1 MNIPVNLFFWLMCTI
16 PIVLL
21 IILMVIL
28 QWGAVKAAPVTLI
41 VTILLGVTVFRGSIA
56 LIGVELLKASWSSFS
71 IILVIL
77 SAILL
82 YEVSNEVGAFK
93 TLNKLFKTVAPNE
106 LIRIL
111 LIGVVFASFL
121 QGVTGF
127 GVPVLVTAP
136 LLLQIG
142 VTPMWAVIIPLIGH
156 SWAGTFGTLAIAWEA
171 LMEQITVNSA
181 GFLSSTAFF
190 ATLFLLILT
199 ISANLFITYAYG
211 KGQALKKGFL
221 AVFIVSAI
229 QGAGQMLI
237 SQFNPELASFLP
249 SAITLVVIIL
259 LSKTALYKEEWRIED
274 SKIMTRTITHGDP
287 VRKPKV
293 ASDEKETMS
302 VFQALIPY
310 ILMTVVTMAGLLITP
325 LNDFLSGFSFGP
337 DFIET
342 ATGYGLVNP
351 AIESYSPLVPFTHAS
366 MFLFVSALLSFL
378 YYKKAGLMNTSQA
391 VKNIS
396 DRTLRKAL
404 SPSIAVLSLL
414 AISRVMAGTGQ
425 TIVLAEGMTQ
435 VLGKHYASVAPFI
448 GLLGSF
454 ITGSNMSSNILFG
467 NFQYLTAEYVGLNI
481 PAVVGT
487 QTAGGA
493 VGMSLA
499 PGNVVL
505 GTSSTG
511 ILGSEGK
518 VILKIIPFTLVVS
531 VVFGIIMY
539 FLHM

>member
-1 MNIPVNLFFWLMCTI
+1 MNIPINLFFWLMCTI

-41 VTILLGVTVFRGSIA
+41 VTILLGVTAFRGSLT

-93 TLNKLFKTVAPNE
+93 TLNKLFRSVAPNE
-106 LIRIL
+106 LLRIL

-171 LMEQITVNSA
+171 LMEQIMVNSA
-181 GFLSSTAFF
+181 NFLSSTAFF
-190 ATLFLLILT
+190 ATMFLLILT
-199 ISANLFITYAYG
+199 VAANVFITYAYG
-211 KGQALKKGFL
+211 KGRALKKGFL
-221 AVFIVSAI
+221 AVLLISSI
-229 QGAGQMLI
+229 QGGGQIVI

-259 LSKTALYKEEWRIED
+259 LSKTSMYKEEWRIEN
-274 SKIMTRTITHGDP
+274 STIMTRTKSDGHP
-287 VRKPKV
+287 VRKRKIT
-293 ASDEKETMS
+293 SDEKGTMS
-302 VFQALIPY
+302 ILQALIPY
-310 ILMTVVTMAGLLITP
+310 ILMTVVTMGGLLITP
-325 LNDFLSGFSFGP
+325 LNEWLSGFSFGP
-337 DFIET
+337 NFIET
-342 ATGYGLVNP
+342 STGYGLVNP
-351 AIESYSPLVPFTHAS
+351 AVQSFSPLVPFTHAS
-366 MFLFVSALLSFL
+366 MFLFLSALMSFL
-378 YYKKAGLMNTSQA
+378 YYARVGLMTKKQPI
-391 VKNIS
+391 KNILN
-396 DRTLRKAL
+396 RTIRKAL

-425 TIVLAEGMTQ
+425 TIVLAEGMTR
-435 VLGKHYASVAPFI
+435 VLGEHYASVAPFI

-493 VGMSLA
+493 VGMALA

-531 VVFGIIMY
+531 VIFGIVM
-539 FLHM
+539 FLLHM